1 METLWREIALEERPP
16 SELKSMSES
25 WIGGRDSD
33 LMAGGGGGVGGGAVG
48 WVGRV
53 SLAGGSQ

>member
-33 LMAGGGGGVGGGAVG
+33 LMAGGGSGAVG